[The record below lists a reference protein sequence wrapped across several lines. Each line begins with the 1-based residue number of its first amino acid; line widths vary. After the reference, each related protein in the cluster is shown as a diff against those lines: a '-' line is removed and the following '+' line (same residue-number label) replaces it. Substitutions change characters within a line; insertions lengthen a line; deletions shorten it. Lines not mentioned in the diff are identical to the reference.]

1 MNINNIQ
8 ALNINDIRADQTR
21 QDVSVAEVYALF
33 KQNLQAVE
41 VKKTIFKEMNLLDQ
55 LAPRKDQNIN
65 ADTIFDNF
73 NKKVSVTFPKQTKDG
88 DVFLTSSLS
97 MEGEDPVLIAEIV
110 NRLGEEARRVT
121 AAEVILNLQAKVNAR
136 IKVLTQ
142 EIQLL
147 REKTVKQRHDEVD
160 RLETAD
166 VLARKTITDKIGT
179 LRVFAKQ
186 KRMDRIATL
195 HEAAGIAH
203 SLGIKD
209 PILYKLDKISGASPS
224 SLQIMTDISTPAPQ
238 LYTLGFDALEAEIK
252 SLSER
257 TSDDPF
263 IPELRDLQE
272 QLAILEH
279 NRQVEQ
285 LKSRKNDDPF
295 IESLRD
301 KERELTYLESIHV
314 DPQTVITARL
324 DHPAFPP
331 ENRIKPKRPLV
342 VALGLV
348 IGLMGGIFLA
358 FFMNF
363 IESAKVKIVSEDQAG

>member
-1 MNINNIQ
+1 
-8 ALNINDIRADQTR
+8 
-21 QDVSVAEVYALF
+21 VAEVYALF